1 MTSIRLQRHVRQL
14 MLATA
19 IPVLGALTAGC
30 STIVEE
36 RGYVID
42 KNDLDKL
49 QPGITPK
56 EEARTIMGSP
66 STIST
71 IDGEAWYYIS
81 SRFETFAFYKPEETN
96 RTVIALYFDRTNTV
110 QQVAYYGLEDGQ
122 IVNFKDRA
130 TPTRGKELTILG
142 QLFSNLGKFN
152 SGSATDDA
160 RSTGRG
166 TGAGGGRSATG
177 GL

>member
-1 MTSIRLQRHVRQL
+1 MRSICLRRHARLL
-14 MLATA
+14 MLAAA
-19 IPVLGALTAGC
+19 IPALGALTSGC
-30 STIVEE
+30 TAIVEE

-42 KNDLDKL
+42 QNDLAKL
-49 QPGITPK
+49 QAGQTGK
-56 EEARTIMGSP
+56 EDARSIMGSP

-81 SRFETFAFYKPEETN
+81 SRFKTFAFYKPEETN
-96 RTVIALYFDRTNTV
+96 RTVVALYFDRTDTV

-122 IVNFKDRA
+122 IVNFKDRK

-142 QLFSNLGKFN
+142 QIFGNLGKFN
-152 SGSATDDA
+152 NTNSDA

-166 TGAGGGRSATG
+166 TGAGGGRTTTG
-177 GL
+177 GGY

>member
-1 MTSIRLQRHVRQL
+1 MTCIRLQRHVRLL
-14 MLATA
+14 MLAAA
-19 IPVLGALTAGC
+19 IPALGAISGC

-42 KNDLDKL
+42 KNDLERL
-49 QPGITPK
+49 QPGVTPK
-56 EEARTIMGSP
+56 EEARSIMGSP

-110 QQVAYYGLEDGQ
+110 QQVAYYGLEDGA
-122 IVNFKDRA
+122 IVNFKDRK

-152 SGSATDDA
+152 SGASGDA

-166 TGAGGGRSATG
+166 TGAGCGRTATG

>member
-1 MTSIRLQRHVRQL
+1 MTSIRLQRHVRLL
-14 MLATA
+14 MLAAA
-19 IPVLGALTAGC
+19 IPALGTLTTGC
-30 STIVEE
+30 STIVED

-42 KNDLDKL
+42 KNDLDRL

-110 QQVAYYGLEDGQ
+110 QEVAYYGLEDGAV
-122 IVNFKDRA
+122 VNYKNRK

-142 QLFSNLGKFN
+142 QLFGNLGRFN
-152 SGSATDDA
+152 TGSSDA